1 MHTRPIRTFRL
12 SPGTVSGTAH
22 RHRLGA
28 AGVAVLVALAT
39 VVSLGVAPATA
50 APTARGG
57 QADRPSPRQQAEATL
72 DAAQALFASGPQPAG
87 APSAAA
93 APLSARTSGSAPPST
108 APADPTLVLR
118 DLALAIPALRGTDQ
132 RQARRILARPS
143 DPKASDSWGATAT
156 RRGKKSCTPRFC
168 VHWTTVGDNA
178 PPLRGSKRDGVP
190 KQVERTISV
199 FRDVWN
205 TEIRKMGFRA
215 PKQDRGGSI
224 DNRDPRFDIYLSDL
238 GRGFYGYCAP
248 DDKRVVRQAAYCVV
262 DDDFSPAQFPV
273 HTPLQNLQVTAA
285 HEFNHAVQFNYDIT
299 EDAWIM
305 EATSTWIE
313 DEVYDAVND
322 NRQYLDVSNY
332 RQPEIPLDY
341 GRSPTWYGNWIFLRS
356 LTEDHGADLVR
367 RLWNRLAA
375 TSTRDLG
382 DFSTQGLQDTLA
394 GYGDSLPDAYARFAA
409 KNQTPGTEY
418 TEGAAYRKAPFGAQV
433 VRIGAGG
440 SVSPGS
446 SMDHLTS
453 VAIKVIPGPSLT
465 PADQVTFD
473 VSGLTQGKGGRLI
486 VVVTPASGD
495 PAITV
500 PQDPGTPFTL
510 PVSDTVSWTVVVT
523 NGSWQVKR
531 SSCYSR
537 STRFA
542 CGGARTI
549 NDDLAVTVKVT
560 SP

>member
-1 MHTRPIRTFRL
+1 MHTRPNRPIRTFRL
-12 SPGTVSGTAH
+12 SPVHRRGLGT
-22 RHRLGA
+22 
-28 AGVAVLVALAT
+28 AGVALLVALAT
-39 VVSLGVAPATA
+39 AVGPGVTPATA
-50 APTARGG
+50 ASTVRGG
-57 QADRPSPRQQAEATL
+57 QSDRPSPRQQAEATL
-72 DAAQALFASGPQPAG
+72 DAARALFASGAQPAG
-87 APSAAA
+87 APSAAV
-93 APLSARTSGSAPPST
+93 APQSARTGDSAAT
-108 APADPTLVLR
+108 ATDPTLVLR
-118 DLALAIPALRGTDQ
+118 DLALALPALRAADQ
-132 RQARRILARPS
+132 RQAGRILARPS
-143 DPKASDSWGATAT
+143 DPKASDSWGAMAT

-205 TEIRKMGFRA
+205 TEIRTMDFRA

-322 NRQYLDVSNY
+322 NRQYLGVSNY

-356 LTEDHGADLVR
+356 VTEDHGADLVR
-367 RLWNRLAA
+367 KLWNRLAA
-375 TSTRDLG
+375 TNVRNLG
-382 DFSTQGLQDTLA
+382 DFSTEGLQNTLA

-409 KNQTPGTEY
+409 KNQTPGSQY
-418 TEGAAYRKAPFGAQV
+418 TEGAAYRKAPFGARV
-433 VRIGAGG
+433 VPIGAGG
-440 SVSPGS
+440 SVPRNESL
-446 SMDHLTS
+446 DHLTS
-453 VAIKVIPGPSLT
+453 VAIKVTPKPSLT
-465 PADQVTFD
+465 PTDSVTFD
-473 VSGLTQGKGGRLI
+473 VSGLTQSQGGRLM

-500 PQDPGTPFTL
+500 PQDPGTPLTL
-510 PVSDTVSWTVVVT
+510 FVSDTVSWTVVVT

-531 SSCYSR
+531 PSCYSR

-542 CGGARTI
+542 CGGARTK
-549 NDDLAVTVKVT
+549 NDNLAVTVTVT